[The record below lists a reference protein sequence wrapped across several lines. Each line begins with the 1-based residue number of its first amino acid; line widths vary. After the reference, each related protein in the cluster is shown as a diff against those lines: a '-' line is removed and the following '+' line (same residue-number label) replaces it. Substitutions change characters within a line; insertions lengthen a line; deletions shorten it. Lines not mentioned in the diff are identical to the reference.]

1 MEILLQKLALY
12 AYIGNNL
19 LVEITPKSLILDLLS
34 TLPPR
39 GGHSMPVRA
48 LVEAGEDFGMGS
60 SSVRVALARLL
71 AQERVERDE
80 RGRYRLGVAA
90 GAVSGAIRNWRRL
103 EEQLAPWQG
112 GWVAVYRSRGG
123 GRAARRQ
130 GAGALVFLGFRE
142 LEPGL
147 FLRPDNLRGG
157 VDEMRRRLSDL
168 GLEDASLIFGLS
180 DLDPASE
187 TRAWGLW
194 DRGALGKAYREA
206 SESLERSRARLC
218 EVSMRDAM
226 VETFRLGGQVIRQL
240 VLDPLLPEEMA
251 PAAPREALAAQ
262 MRDYDEFG
270 RGCWAEF
277 LAKHGVSRR
286 RTPAD
291 LRVVEGTEQ
300 RVSAALLR
308 GMHPSASFNEGVGG
322 R

>member
-1 MEILLQKLALY
+1 
-12 AYIGNNL
+12 
-19 LVEITPKSLILDLLS
+19 
-34 TLPPR
+34 
-39 GGHSMPVRA
+39 
-48 LVEAGEDFGMGS
+48 
-60 SSVRVALARLL
+60 
-71 AQERVERDE
+71 
-80 RGRYRLGVAA
+80 
-90 GAVSGAIRNWRRL
+90 
-103 EEQLAPWQG
+103 
-112 GWVAVYRSRGG
+112 
-123 GRAARRQ
+123 
-130 GAGALVFLGFRE
+130 
-142 LEPGL
+142 
-147 FLRPDNLRGG
+147 
-157 VDEMRRRLSDL
+157 
-168 GLEDASLIFGLS
+168 
-180 DLDPASE
+180 
-187 TRAWGLW
+187 
-194 DRGALGKAYREA
+194 
-206 SESLERSRARLC
+206 
-218 EVSMRDAM
+218 MRDAM